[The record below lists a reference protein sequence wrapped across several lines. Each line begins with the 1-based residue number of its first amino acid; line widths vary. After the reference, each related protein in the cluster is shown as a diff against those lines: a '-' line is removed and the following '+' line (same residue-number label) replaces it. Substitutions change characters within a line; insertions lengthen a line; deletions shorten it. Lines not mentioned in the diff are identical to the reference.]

1 MHKLEAEGITPRA
14 VTEEDLARLT
24 APEEVELI
32 RRLAQFPM
40 ELVDAARAYDPARI
54 TRYSTDIATLFH
66 KFYNACKVIGDDEP
80 LMPGPD
86 RPLPGDADHPPQRG
100 WPSSASPR
108 RSRCK

>member
-32 RRLAQFPM
+32 RRLAQFQM

-66 KFYNACKVIGDDEP
+66 KFYNACKVIGDNEP
-80 LMPGPD
+80 LMQARIALCQAMRITLKNALTVLGITAPE
-86 RPLPGDADHPPQRG
+86 
-100 WPSSASPR
+100 SM
-108 RSRCK
+108 